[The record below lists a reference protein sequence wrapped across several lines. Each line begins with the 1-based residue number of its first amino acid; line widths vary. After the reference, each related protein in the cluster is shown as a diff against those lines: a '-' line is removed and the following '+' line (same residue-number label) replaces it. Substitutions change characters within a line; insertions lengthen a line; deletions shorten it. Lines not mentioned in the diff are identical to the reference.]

1 MAFAGYLIK
10 AGGSGGT
17 EIPLDYMKIST
28 YDAGIQRVEQEN
40 NRAITG
46 LLHRQI
52 AERTHVEISFETR
65 ALTNTALAALNTL
78 IRSGMSDETRRDITI
93 EYYDTETDSYRTANC
108 FMPDVSFTIRK
119 AESATELIYE
129 PVKYVF
135 IEY

>member
-17 EIPLDYMKIST
+17 EIPLEYMKISS
-28 YDAGIQRVEQEN
+28 YSAEVQRVEREN

-46 LLHRQI
+46 LLHRDV
-52 AERTHVEISFETR
+52 APRTHVEIGFETK
-65 ALTNTALAALNTL
+65 ALSNTSLAALNAL
-78 IRSGMSDETRRDITI
+78 IRNEMIDLTQRNIMI
-93 EYYDTETDSYRTANC
+93 EYYEPETDSYRTASC
-108 FMPDVSFTIRK
+108 YMPDVQFPIRK
-119 AESATELIYE
+119 AESQTELIFE

>member
-17 EIPLDYMKIST
+17 EIPMEYMRIST
-28 YDAGIQRVEQEN
+28 YEAGLQRVEQEN

-46 LLHRQI
+46 LLHRQL
-52 AERTHVEISFETR
+52 AQRQHVEISFETR
-65 ALTNTALAALNTL
+65 PLSNTALAALNTL
-78 IRSGMSDETRRDITI
+78 IRDEMSDIARRDITL

-119 AESATELIYE
+119 AEGPTELIYE

>member
-10 AGGSGGT
+10 AGGT
-17 EIPLDYMKIST
+17 EIPMEYMKISS
-28 YDAGIQRVEQEN
+28 YSAEVQRVEREN

-46 LLHRQI
+46 LLHRDV
-52 AERTHVEISFETR
+52 APHTHVEISFETK
-65 ALTNTALAALNTL
+65 AMNNTALAALNTL
-78 IRSGMSDETRRDITI
+78 IRNGMSDVTRRDLTL
-93 EYYDTETDSYRTANC
+93 EYYDMETDSYRTANC
-108 FMPDVSFTIRK
+108 HMPDVPFTIRK